1 VTAFNLDVLV
11 LLLAAFVSGL
21 AIGFWLRRPSRNR
34 TPGGAAG
41 VVRDAP
47 VAKAMPAT
55 RGAQASAVEV
65 SPAKSLLA
73 KPAPADPLRRETLPK
88 EPSSKE
94 LLPKEP
100 LSKEPLSKE
109 PHSKEPHSKQPF
121 SKEPMAGEPAPPRRE
136 EAALPARQ
144 REQLADLFGHFLKVS
159 ADTVPEPAPSP
170 PAAPRRASAAA
181 VREPHPGTR
190 PPALEAPEGG
200 TADDLKLLKGI
211 GPQNEQ
217 RLNAL
222 GIFHFRQIAA
232 WTPEEAAWVGS
243 SLAFPGRIER
253 EDWIGQAQA
262 WVAAA
267 QGGGT
272 PTDEA

>member
-1 VTAFNLDVLV
+1 VTAFNLDVLL

-21 AIGFWLRRPSRNR
+21 TVGLWLRRPSRSR
-34 TPGGAAG
+34 SVG

-47 VAKAMPAT
+47 VLRAVPAT
-55 RGAQASAVEV
+55 RVPEPPAGPKAGAAEV
-65 SPAKSLLA
+65 SPARSQPMKSTS
-73 KPAPADPLRRETLPK
+73 ADPLRS
-88 EPSSKE
+88 EP
-94 LLPKEP
+94 LPKEP
-100 LSKEPLSKE
+100 LRKEPLPREPLPREPLPKE
-109 PHSKEPHSKQPF
+109 PL
-121 SKEPMAGEPAPPRRE
+121 AGESTPQRRE

-144 REQLADLFGHFLKVS
+144 REQLADLFGHLLKMP
-159 ADTVPEPAPSP
+159 ADAVPEPAPPTPS
-170 PAAPRRASAAA
+170 AAPRRSSAAV

-200 TADDLKLLKGI
+200 VADDLKLLKGI

-232 WTPEEAAWVGS
+232 WTPQEAAWVGS

-253 EDWIGQAQA
+253 EDWIGQARA
-262 WVAAA
+262 LAAA
-267 QGGGT
+267 QGDGT
-272 PTDEA
+272 PTDDA